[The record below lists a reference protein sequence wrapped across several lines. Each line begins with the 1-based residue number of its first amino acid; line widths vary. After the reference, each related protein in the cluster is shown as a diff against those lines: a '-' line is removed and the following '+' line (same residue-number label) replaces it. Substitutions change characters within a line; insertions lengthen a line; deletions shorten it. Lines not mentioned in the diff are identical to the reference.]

1 MAENSA
7 IKASIIPSILHPERV
22 DSKIDSK
29 IDSKKHQNTT
39 FTVKKFVE
47 MHRKSSALIR
57 A

>member
-29 IDSKKHQNTT
+29 IDSEKHQNTT

-47 MHRKSSALIR
+47 MHRKVAL
-57 A
+57 